1 MAQPHDKF
9 LAKPQPTG
17 KFVMV
22 ALILGTILVSIDG
35 SAMSVALP
43 SVQRQFDAT
52 SANLQ
57 LIMVAYMIAMAACLL
72 PIGAV
77 SDRVGRK
84 PIYITGLITFMIGS
98 GFSATSSSVE
108 ILIFG
113 RVVQGL
119 GAAAISGLAIAILT
133 GNAERERVPKIIAMW
148 TTLSLMASTA
158 GPFVGG
164 FLVSTFGWRSV
175 FYFNLPFTFFVL
187 VVAIFSLKD
196 DHKVQAQR
204 MKLTGGLLIALTL
217 SSFTWAIM
225 QMQQFGFTSSKVIL
239 PLVISI
245 LVLAVLVFEQRHT
258 EIPLVEWGSLLRN
271 PIPVTLMLSLLSGLA
286 LSGSM
291 YQMTIFNQNVLG
303 FSPTL
308 AGSVSLITTLACAVL
323 ASLAA
328 KLLQTIGSAVP
339 VMVSLL
345 IAAAAMMILA
355 QLNPSSTLIFVM
367 IGLLV
372 LGIGIGIANP
382 IISSIAMQS
391 AGNSGSGAVSG
402 SLGLVGSIGS
412 ILGITVMGGVTTRV
426 ALLDWEKNG
435 GDSALNGF
443 VGVGNLEGVASQAGQ
458 AARELAANSYA
469 AGVNS
474 TFIVGAV
481 ILVISALLAI
491 AVLPKKPLQS
501 DVEVPVIAPPIV

>member
-1 MAQPHDKF
+1 MAQPQDKF

-57 LIMVAYMIAMAACLL
+57 LIMVAYMIATAACLL

-258 EIPLVEWGSLLRN
+258 EIPLVEWGSVVLSNQSFRLL
-271 PIPVTLMLSLLSGLA
+271 VFFLSVFAFPCRKTIAFFLSGGLNFTYWTHSKTSA
-286 LSGSM
+286 QNSDTTFYSFKGLS
-291 YQMTIFNQNVLG
+291 
-303 FSPTL
+303 
-308 AGSVSLITTLACAVL
+308 
-323 ASLAA
+323 
-328 KLLQTIGSAVP
+328 
-339 VMVSLL
+339 
-345 IAAAAMMILA
+345 
-355 QLNPSSTLIFVM
+355 
-367 IGLLV
+367 
-372 LGIGIGIANP
+372 
-382 IISSIAMQS
+382 IIIKS
-391 AGNSGSGAVSG
+391 
-402 SLGLVGSIGS
+402 
-412 ILGITVMGGVTTRV
+412 
-426 ALLDWEKNG
+426 K
-435 GDSALNGF
+435 
-443 VGVGNLEGVASQAGQ
+443 
-458 AARELAANSYA
+458 
-469 AGVNS
+469 
-474 TFIVGAV
+474 
-481 ILVISALLAI
+481 
-491 AVLPKKPLQS
+491 
-501 DVEVPVIAPPIV
+501 